1 MTTEL
6 QEHFDAEL
14 NNSYAQLVLGDV
26 DDFDTMLGR
35 WKGLPHRAK
44 LDWRAKELFKATP
57 HLDYLAL
64 LYVAEMVGLTIL
76 EHATKFE
83 SLTTLTTTFLDS
95 PDEDEDGVPFY
106 VHFEQF
112 NKAWGQLYTKSVHR
126 RARKWRGPNKPKYVS
141 HHLAMAS
148 TFVCSDLLERY
159 APNIITPSIF
169 AILPSDKKRLDLMYL
184 LIRV

>member
-44 LDWRAKELFKATP
+44 LDKRAKELFKATP
-57 HLDYLAL
+57 HLDHLAL
-64 LYVAEMVGLTIL
+64 LYVAEMVGLRIL
-76 EHATKFE
+76 EHATKFD
-83 SLTTLTTTFLDS
+83 SLTTLTTSFCDS
-95 PDEDEDGVPFY
+95 PVEDKDGVPFY

-112 NKAWGQLYTKSVHR
+112 NKAWAQLYTKSVHR

-148 TFVCSDLLERY
+148 TFVCSDLLKKY
-159 APNIITPSIF
+159 APNIITPSLF
-169 AILPSDKKRLDLMYL
+169 AILPSEKKRLDLVYH